1 MKKYVLGL
9 VAIVLAIGFSA
20 FTAKKKQPADDVY
33 YFYIVDSNG
42 IIPSG
47 SSVQFGGTKTLAYA
61 DANDGC
67 SGSVNDCLRGFLT
80 QPSLPTSDPGDVR
93 TKKN

>member
-1 MKKYVLGL
+1 MKKYLLGFIA
-9 VAIVLAIGFSA
+9 VVMAVGFSS
-20 FTAKKKQPADDVY
+20 FEKENKQRKDDVY
-33 YFYIVDSNG
+33 YFYIVDGNG
-42 IIPSG
+42 TIPFG

-67 SGSVNDCLRGFLT
+67 SGATNDCLRGFLT
-80 QPSLPTSDPGDVR
+80 PPSLPTSDAGDVR

>member
-1 MKKYVLGL
+1 MKKYLMGF
-9 VAIVLAIGFSA
+9 IVVIVAIGFSA
-20 FTAKKKQPADDVY
+20 FTGERKQNKDDVY
-33 YFYIVDSNG
+33 YFYVVDGNG

-67 SGSVNDCLRGFLT
+67 SGTANDCMRGFLT

>member
-1 MKKYVLGL
+1 MGFIAV
-9 VAIVLAIGFSA
+9 VLAIGFSA
-20 FTAKKKQPADDVY
+20 FTGTNKQNADDVY
-33 YFYIVDSNG
+33 YFYVVDGNG

-61 DANDGC
+61 NANDGC
-67 SGSVNDCLRGFLT
+67 SGTTSDCMRGFLAPPT
-80 QPSLPTSDPGDVR
+80 LPTGDLGDVR